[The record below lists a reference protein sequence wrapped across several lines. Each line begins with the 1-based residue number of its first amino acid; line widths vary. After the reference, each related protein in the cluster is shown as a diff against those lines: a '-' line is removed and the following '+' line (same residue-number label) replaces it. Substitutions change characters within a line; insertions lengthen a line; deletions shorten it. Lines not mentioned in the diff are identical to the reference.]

1 MKRFLFSCAAAL
13 APLLA
18 LTSAS
23 AAWAVSDDTAPA
35 VAGRFLTITV
45 PGSVLTEPNN
55 ISDSGLIVG
64 CFQDHRGPL
73 RGFIERQ
80 GRFTAVNDP
89 AAGQHALVT
98 ACLQGINRLGT
109 IVGSFEASTGVST
122 GLRDRGGRFTSIS
135 APRAGAASG
144 EGTFLSAINDA
155 GTIGG
160 FYIDPR
166 GVDHGFVLS
175 GGKFK
180 VVNAPHAGMSRSEG
194 TLVTGVSDA
203 GLVAGSYI
211 DSRRVL
217 HGFVLH
223 GFVLRGGTFTVIN
236 HPHASTRPAK
246 GTFIGCVSLKTR
258 ELTGTFWPAAAPGH
272 PSGFTLQGG
281 QFRAL
286 SDPAATAGTE
296 PSCANDLGRVVGD
309 YLVGRALHGFEFIPR

>member
-1 MKRFLFSCAAAL
+1 MKRFLFCCAAAL
-13 APLLA
+13 ASLLA

-23 AAWAVSDDTAPA
+23 AAWAAPGGSAPA

-45 PGSVLTEPNN
+45 PGSVVTEPND

-64 CFQDHRGPL
+64 CFRDQRGPA

-98 ACLQGINRLGT
+98 ACPQGINRLGT
-109 IVGSFEASTGVST
+109 IVGSFVASTGVST
-122 GLRDRGGRFTSIS
+122 GLRDRGGRFTSIR
-135 APRAGAASG
+135 APGAGAAPG

-155 GTIGG
+155 GAIGG
-160 FYIDPR
+160 FYIDAR
-166 GVDHGFVLS
+166 GVGHGFVLS

-180 VVNAPHAGMSRSEG
+180 VVNAPHAGTSRFEG

-203 GLVAGSYI
+203 GLVVGSYV
-211 DSRRVL
+211 DSSGVQ
-217 HGFVLH
+217 H

-236 HPHASTRPAK
+236 HPHASAQPGK

-258 ELTGTFWPAAAPGH
+258 ELTGSYWPAAAPAH
-272 PSGFTLQGG
+272 PSGFTFQSG
-281 QFRAL
+281 QFSAL
-286 SDPAATAGTE
+286 NDPAATAGTA
-296 PSCANDLGRVVGD
+296 PSCANDLGRVVGS
-309 YLVGRALHGFEFIPR
+309 YFVGRALHGFEFIPR